1 MDDITRLPG
10 ARSAQYEAAHPGTV
24 ISRVEG
30 TWRAWLPDVVVL
42 GDDGRVVS
50 ASAAG
55 EEYGG
60 RTEDEL
66 LAKLPG

>member
-24 ISRVEG
+24 ICCVEG
-30 TWRAWLPDVVVL
+30 TWRAWLP
-42 GDDGRVVS
+42 
-50 ASAAG
+50 ASG
-55 EEYGG
+55 CGGTEYCA

-66 LAKLPG
+66 LDRLPS